1 MCHWMD
7 IAAHQSA
14 ELLIQLTVLFKV
26 LHTYFKLHVLCSWM
40 MDIKDTRKLITL
52 HDMIC
57 NNQIITTLDI
67 IDCYKN

>member
-52 HDMIC
+52 HDM
-57 NNQIITTLDI
+57 
-67 IDCYKN
+67 K